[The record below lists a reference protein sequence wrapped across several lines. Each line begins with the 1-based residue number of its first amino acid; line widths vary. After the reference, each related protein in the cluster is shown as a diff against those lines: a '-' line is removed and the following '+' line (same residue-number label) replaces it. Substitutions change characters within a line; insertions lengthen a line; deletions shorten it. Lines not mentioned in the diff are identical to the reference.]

1 MPDIQVYKN
10 TVVLNGVNWQLDLRL
25 IAFSWVW
32 DFHRKSKSSFELF
45 TPLLS
50 VYFWRGCND

>member
-1 MPDIQVYKN
+1 MIDIQFYKN
-10 TVVLNGVNWQLDLRL
+10 AVVLNGVNWQIDLRL

-32 DFHRKSKSSFELF
+32 DFQRKSKSSFELF